1 MAYRVLTL
9 PCTGSSQQQLKLL
22 SDLLIRSFSSGPK
35 NVGFI
40 GLGNMGGPMAS
51 NLMAKVSGGLTFPIR
66 RIHTARSRYVKG
78 VWISFFFSS
87 FLWSKIAHKHSR
99 VPVGEDT
106 SLHRS
111 TPPHMG

>member
-1 MAYRVLTL
+1 MAYRVLTR
-9 PCTGSSQQQLKLL
+9 TAGSSQQQQQLKLL

-66 RIHTARSRYVKG
+66 RIHTAGSRYVKG
-78 VWISFFFSS
+78 VLISFFSS

-99 VPVGEDT
+99 VPVGEET
-106 SLHRS
+106 SLHRTS
-111 TPPHMG
+111 PHMG